1 MEREESS
8 LTVGYTCSSEPVN
21 IPSGF
26 LWGFCLRSW
35 GSFLCQ
41 KFFIEKPNQ
50 GLERLQCL
58 KALAAPGGGG
68 A

>member
-8 LTVGYTCSSEPVN
+8 LTVGCTCSSEPVN
-21 IPSGF
+21 LFSGF
-26 LWGFCLRSW
+26 LWGFCLGGW

-41 KFFIEKPNQ
+41 KTNQ